1 MLNQKK
7 IEMIMNCLCM
17 YDHSMRLKL
26 KYDHQLISIKLFG
39 KTWAVP
45 WITFVWYV
53 ALKQHTFKANAYEN
67 Q

>member
-1 MLNQKK
+1 
-7 IEMIMNCLCM
+7 MIMNCLCM

-26 KYDHQLISIKLFG
+26 KYD

-53 ALKQHTFKANAYEN
+53 ALKQYTFKANAYEN

>member
-26 KYDHQLISIKLFG
+26 KYD

-45 WITFVWYV
+45 WITFVGYV
-53 ALKQHTFKANAYEN
+53 ALKQYTFKANAYEN